1 MGKCVFK
8 AFFPEA
14 EMCISRWSNE
24 YNPEAEMCMEYTF
37 LQLLMESFV
46 GVAREDCVAWQGK
59 ELVNGY
65 EGMQSFVEMGKSIGH

>member
-37 LQLLMESFV
+37 LQLLIQFLLAILGSLSLLDPDYKV
-46 GVAREDCVAWQGK
+46 TKVQQTSCIK
-59 ELVNGY
+59 
-65 EGMQSFVEMGKSIGH
+65 